1 MRTLSSNRG
10 MAIKPLPSV
19 GDKINDIRA
28 RAGALINELILPNE
42 SVLAGADR
50 SQSAAAVSGLQAD
63 IRAAVKAAGLW
74 APHLGA
80 EYGGMGLT
88 FLEQVY
94 LHEVLGYSPH
104 APALFGVVAPNA
116 GNQHLLDRLGTPE
129 QKEKWLA
136 PLARGE
142 MESAF
147 CMTEPDQPGSE
158 PRSIQTTAARDG
170 NDWLI
175 TGRKWFTS
183 NGIHADVLIVMCR
196 VLEAGGGSA
205 LVQAIVPADLP
216 GVRIEQSISIWGQG
230 PSDHCEVWFDN
241 VRIPDVNLL
250 GGIGAGQVAA
260 QERLGAGRVFH
271 CMYAIGQMWRAFDL
285 MVERASTR
293 VVSGAAL
300 GDKQFVQGFI
310 ADSYID
316 LSSARMLT
324 IHAAHQV
331 DTGAASARADIS
343 AIKVAVPAAWS
354 RVADRAIQVW
364 GAAGI
369 TDDLPLGTMYLGARM
384 LRIADGPDEV
394 HRALIG
400 RTILRSHQGGEGWA
414 LGC

>member
-1 MRTLSSNRG
+1 
-10 MAIKPLPSV
+10 MAIRPLPSV

-28 RAGALINELILPNE
+28 RAGMLINELILPNE
-42 SVLAGADR
+42 SVLGGADTKEPPG
-50 SQSAAAVSGLQAD
+50 AAASLRAD
-63 IRAAVKAAGLW
+63 IRAAVRTAGLW

-94 LHEVLGYSPH
+94 LHEVLGYSPF

-116 GNQHLLDRLGTPE
+116 GNQHLLDRLGTPA
-129 QKEKWLA
+129 QKHKWLA

-142 MESAF
+142 MQSAF
-147 CMTEPDQPGSE
+147 CMTEPDQPGSD
-158 PRSIQTTAARDG
+158 PRSIQTSAVRDG
-170 NDWLI
+170 DDWLI
-175 TGRKWFTS
+175 NGRKWFTS

-196 VLEAGGGSA
+196 VLGSDGGSS
-205 LVQAIVPADLP
+205 LIQAIVPAELP
-216 GVRIEQSISIWGQG
+216 GVRVEQSISVWGQG
-230 PSDHCEVWFDN
+230 PSDHCEVWLDN
-241 VRIPDVNLL
+241 VRIPQANIL
-250 GGIGAGQVAA
+250 GGIGAGQAAA

-285 MVERASTR
+285 MVERATTR
-293 VVSGAAL
+293 AVSGGTL

-316 LSSARMLT
+316 INSARMLT
-324 IHAAHQV
+324 IHAAHQL

-369 TDDLPLGTMYLGARM
+369 TDGLPIGAMYLNARM

-394 HRALIG
+394 HKLLIA
-400 RTILRSHQGGEGWA
+400 RTILRSNRNGEGWA

>member
-1 MRTLSSNRG
+1 MRSLSSNRG
-10 MAIKPLPSV
+10 MAIGPLPSV

-28 RAGALINELILPNE
+28 RAGALINELILPSE
-42 SVLAGADR
+42 PVLARPDGGE
-50 SQSAAAVSGLQAD
+50 STESLKAD
-63 IRAAVKAAGLW
+63 IRAAVKTAGLW

-94 LHEVLGYSPH
+94 LHEVLGYSQF

-142 MESAF
+142 IESAF

-158 PRSIQTTAARDG
+158 PRSIQTTAVRDG
-170 NDWLI
+170 DDWLI
-175 TGRKWFTS
+175 SGQKWFTS
-183 NGIHADVLIVMCR
+183 NGIHAHVLIVMCR
-196 VLEAGGGSA
+196 VPTEEGGVA

-216 GVRIEQSISIWGQG
+216 GVRIEQSISVWGQG

-241 VRIPDVNLL
+241 VRIPACNLL
-250 GGIGAGQVAA
+250 GGVGAGQAAA

-285 MVERASTR
+285 TVERASTR
-293 VVSGAAL
+293 MVSGATL

-316 LSSARMLT
+316 VNSARMLT
-324 IHAAHQV
+324 IHTAHQV

-369 TDDLPLGTMYLGARM
+369 TDDLPLGAMYQNARM

-394 HRALIG
+394 HRLLIA
-400 RTILRSHQGGEGWA
+400 RTVLRGHQSGEGWA